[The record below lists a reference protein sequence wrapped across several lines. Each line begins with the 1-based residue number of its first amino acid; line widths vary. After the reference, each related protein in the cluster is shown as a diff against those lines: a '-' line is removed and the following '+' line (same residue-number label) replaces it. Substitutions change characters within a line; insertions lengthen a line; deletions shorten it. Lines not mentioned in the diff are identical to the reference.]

1 MTPIISPLPPRYSS
15 LTGTLS
21 PESSQMLRSLS
32 TTSGQPGGNG
42 AYPPRYSNVGVNAE
56 PSSSQRQH
64 SHNSPSGSV
73 SRSAGLQPFEC
84 HIKSGN
90 KTQPWATL
98 KVFSRS
104 SSSLG
109 SNSSSVKLP
118 KFTSKDP
125 VQGCLELNLE
135 SPQNINSI
143 SLSVRLPPF
152 FPFTTRVEILLVEG
166 KDRKSIR
173 TRVLFPRPPGRQL
186 DPHKR

>member
-1 MTPIISPLPPRYSS
+1 MTPIGTPTQSATTNSPLPPRYSS

-21 PESSQMLRSLS
+21 PEASQMLRSLS
-32 TTSGQPGGNG
+32 TTSGQPVNG
-42 AYPPRYSNVGVNAE
+42 AYPPRYSNAFNQHGVT
-56 PSSSQRQH
+56 
-64 SHNSPSGSV
+64 SGMGRGSSV
-73 SRSAGLQPFEC
+73 SRSAGLQPFEY

-90 KTQPWATL
+90 VNKPQPWATL

-143 SLSVRLPPF
+143 SLSVRLPLF
-152 FPFTTRVEILLVEG
+152 FLSFYNPY
-166 KDRKSIR
+166 
-173 TRVLFPRPPGRQL
+173 
-186 DPHKR
+186 